1 MRKRGRIKVG
11 ATADIAVFD
20 PARVK
25 DNATF
30 EKPAQYSE
38 GIDYVLVNGV
48 AVVRDGRLVD
58 DIDGV
63 MPGRPV
69 RAPVR

>member
-48 AVVRDGRLVD
+48 LVVNKGALVD
-58 DIDGV
+58 GV
-63 MPGRPV
+63 LPGKGIR
-69 RAPVR
+69 R